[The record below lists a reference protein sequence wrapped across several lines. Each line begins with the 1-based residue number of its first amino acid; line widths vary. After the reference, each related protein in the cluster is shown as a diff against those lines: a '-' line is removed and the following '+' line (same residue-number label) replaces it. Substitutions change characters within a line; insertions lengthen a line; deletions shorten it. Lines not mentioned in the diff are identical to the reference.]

1 MKYYGMMAYEKFE
14 AWKAAHQLALLVYDV
29 TNNWPT
35 QERFQLTSQVRR
47 AALSIPTN
55 ISEGAAKR
63 GRTEFRRYLDIA
75 RGSLSELTYLLHFS
89 RDRGLLDVETM
100 EKLDAFPSLPSRSQ
114 YPWDQLM
121 DGSVWKLM
129 RGADFGGKPTTFI
142 ASARG
147 QAKRRGGTL
156 KTRTVEDGVVVQFFG
171 RPT

>member
-1 MKYYGMMAYEKFE
+1 MTYYGIMAYEKFE

-29 TNNWPT
+29 TNNGPT
-35 QERFQLTSQVRR
+35 QERYQLTSQVRR

-100 EKLDAFPSLPSRSQ
+100 ERLDALRNQTGKLTWGLYSSLGRS
-114 YPWDQLM
+114 
-121 DGSVWKLM
+121 KL
-129 RGADFGGKPTTFI
+129 P
-142 ASARG
+142 
-147 QAKRRGGTL
+147 
-156 KTRTVEDGVVVQFFG
+156 
-171 RPT
+171 

>member
-1 MKYYGMMAYEKFE
+1 MMAYEKFE

-35 QERFQLTSQVRR
+35 QERYQLTSQVRR

-89 RDRGLLDVETM
+89 RDRGLLDEETM
-100 EKLDAFPSLPSRSQ
+100 ERLDALRNRTGKLTWGLYSSL
-114 YPWDQLM
+114 
-121 DGSVWKLM
+121 
-129 RGADFGGKPTTFI
+129 
-142 ASARG
+142 
-147 QAKRRGGTL
+147 
-156 KTRTVEDGVVVQFFG
+156 G
-171 RPT
+171 RPKLP